1 MILVHRTGIGNTLPN
16 DVLLW
21 EAMGGFRFIGLIS
34 SYIGVDL
41 TNGVTATSDL
51 TNGVTATA
59 ELTNGA
65 TATALLEML
74 EKARKRQR

>member
-1 MILVHRTGIGNTLPN
+1 
-16 DVLLW
+16 
-21 EAMGGFRFIGLIS
+21 
-34 SYIGVDL
+34 VDL
-41 TNGVTATSDL
+41 TNGVTATSDM

>member
-1 MILVHRTGIGNTLPN
+1 MI
-16 DVLLW
+16 
-21 EAMGGFRFIGLIS
+21 F
-34 SYIGVDL
+34 SYLGVDL